1 MNIFFTVN
9 WIFCF
14 VYLFFMKYLEFVSC
28 IFMVQAWIFIFI
40 YKKKREKGMNF
51 YPKYSK
57 LVVDLCGQEMI
68 KNLVL
73 LSILLLWKLLNF
85 SKIYVIEIKILCD

>member
-1 MNIFFTVN
+1 MNIFLLLIEFVVLFIYFSWN
-9 WIFCF
+9 IWNLLV
-14 VYLFFMKYLEFVSC
+14 VYLWFKHEFLFFLQK
-28 IFMVQAWIFIFI
+28 
-40 YKKKREKGMNF
+40 KGMNF
-51 YPKYSK
+51 YAKYSK